1 MLLGRPALRAWAPP
15 RRGDRIAVAMSGGVD
30 SSVVAALL
38 AQRDYDVRGVY
49 MRNWSTAD
57 EMGSM
62 QGGSGG
68 VMGCAWQ
75 KEWHD
80 VQAVARHLGMHVDM
94 IDLSR
99 DYWIH
104 VFEPALEQWTD
115 GSTPNPDVACNRSI
129 KFGAL
134 LDAIQAPWLA
144 TGHYARIGTRYEGAT
159 AFPVVQ
165 RAIDATKDQS
175 FFLSSVPSTRLARS
189 LFPLG
194 ELRKTYVRRIAR
206 AFQLPTS
213 DKDESMGLCFVG
225 ERGSGAHAFAR
236 FLDQYVVS
244 EPGDFVTPDGRIL
257 GRHRGL
263 HTLTIGQRARIAGEP
278 QRYYV
283 ARKEAATRRI
293 VVVPSKTHPMLQC
306 TSLTT
311 SSFAWATGVPVLHT
325 QLLAQVRY
333 RQTAVPCFVHDHPTG
348 GSGHLRITFAPSVEA
363 VAPGQSVALYDK
375 DTCLGSGTIEHVQ
388 TMA

>member
-1 MLLGRPALRAWAPP
+1 MLGRRALRAWAQP
-15 RRGDRIAVAMSGGVD
+15 RRGDQIVVAMSGGVD

-38 AQRDYDVRGVY
+38 AQQDYDVRGVY

-75 KEWHD
+75 KEWQD
-80 VQAVARHLGMHVDM
+80 VQAVAQQLGMRVDM

-99 DYWIH
+99 DYWHH

-115 GSTPNPDVACNRSI
+115 GTTPNPDVACNRSI

-134 LDAIQAPWLA
+134 LDAIKAPWLA
-144 TGHYARIGTRYEGAT
+144 TGHYARIGTRHEGHT

-165 RAIDATKDQS
+165 RAIDTSKDQS
-175 FFLSSVPSTRLARS
+175 FFLSSVPSTRLTRS

-194 ELRKTYVRRIAR
+194 ELYKTDVRRIAR

-213 DKDESMGLCFVG
+213 NKDESMGLCFVG

-244 EPGDFVTPDGRIL
+244 EPGDFVTPDGHIL

-293 VVVPSKTHPMLQC
+293 IVVPSKTHPMLQC

-333 RQTAVPCFVHDHPTG
+333 RQAAVPCFVRESLG
-348 GSGHLRITFAPSVEA
+348 GGVHISFAPSVEA
-363 VAPGQSVALYDK
+363 VAPGQSVALYDA

>member
-104 VFEPALEQWTD
+104 V
-115 GSTPNPDVACNRSI
+115 
-129 KFGAL
+129 
-134 LDAIQAPWLA
+134 
-144 TGHYARIGTRYEGAT
+144 
-159 AFPVVQ
+159 
-165 RAIDATKDQS
+165 
-175 FFLSSVPSTRLARS
+175 
-189 LFPLG
+189 
-194 ELRKTYVRRIAR
+194 
-206 AFQLPTS
+206 
-213 DKDESMGLCFVG
+213 
-225 ERGSGAHAFAR
+225 
-236 FLDQYVVS
+236 
-244 EPGDFVTPDGRIL
+244 
-257 GRHRGL
+257 
-263 HTLTIGQRARIAGEP
+263 
-278 QRYYV
+278 
-283 ARKEAATRRI
+283 
-293 VVVPSKTHPMLQC
+293 
-306 TSLTT
+306 
-311 SSFAWATGVPVLHT
+311 
-325 QLLAQVRY
+325 
-333 RQTAVPCFVHDHPTG
+333 
-348 GSGHLRITFAPSVEA
+348 
-363 VAPGQSVALYDK
+363 
-375 DTCLGSGTIEHVQ
+375 
-388 TMA
+388 